1 MKINE
6 TLKSLRIKK
15 GYTQSEV
22 AALIDVSLSSF
33 QKYEREKN
41 SVIPSLEVLIRLA
54 NFYGVSVDYLL
65 GREQQSDPLALLGI
79 RNDEKSALDAYL
91 KLDEKNRQIVI
102 DAMIALG
109 DAARKSRE
117 LSSQELRQMITKK
130 FSCLPT
136 SAGSG
141 EWLDDEN
148 IEYKDFPDSPQ
159 VREAD
164 LIIPVEGSSMEPEIS
179 DGDELCI
186 KLCDA
191 VKVGE
196 TGVFIVD
203 GRGYVKE
210 LGEDRLISINEEYD
224 DIYAAEYKCVGKV
237 IGKVE

>member
-1 MKINE
+1 MKNN
-6 TLKSLRIKK
+6 IKTARENK
-15 GYTQSEV
+15 GFTQQECADLFGIKIRAWQTYEQGVSEP
-22 AALIDVSLSSF
+22 
-33 QKYEREKN
+33 KYELLCKIAD
-41 SVIPSLEVLIRLA
+41 V
-54 NFYGVSVDYLL
+54 FGVTTDYLL

-130 FSCLPT
+130 FSFLPT

-210 LGEDRLISINEEYD
+210 LGEDRLISLNEEYD

>member
-1 MKINE
+1 MLDNSEQLKKIRKE
-6 TLKSLRIKK
+6 RGLTI
-15 GYTQSEV
+15 QAVSEG
-22 AALIDVSLSSF
+22 AEIPIRTYQNYEYGKREISAEALN
-33 QKYEREKN
+33 K
-41 SVIPSLEVLIRLA
+41 LA
-54 NFYGVSVDYLL
+54 DFYGVTTDRLL
-65 GREQQSDPLALLGI
+65 GREPKQDPLALLGI

-130 FSCLPT
+130 FSFLPT

-179 DGDELCI
+179 DGDRLCV

-203 GRGYVKE
+203 GTGYVKK

>member
-1 MKINE
+1 MKNN
-6 TLKSLRIKK
+6 IKTARENK
-15 GYTQSEV
+15 GFTQQECADLFGIKIRAWQTYEQGVSEP
-22 AALIDVSLSSF
+22 
-33 QKYEREKN
+33 KYELLCKIAD
-41 SVIPSLEVLIRLA
+41 V
-54 NFYGVSVDYLL
+54 FGVTTDYLL

-79 RNDEKSALDAYL
+79 RNDEKSALEAYL
-91 KLDEKNRQIVI
+91 TLDEKNRQIVI
-102 DAMIALG
+102 DAMIALA
-109 DAARKSRE
+109 DAAKKSRE

-130 FSCLPT
+130 FSFLPT

-179 DGDELCI
+179 DGDRLCV

-203 GRGYVKE
+203 GTGYVKK

-224 DIYAAEYKCVGKV
+224 DIFVEEYKCVGKV

>member
-1 MKINE
+1 MNPDN
-6 TLKSLRIKK
+6 LKEARKSKK
-15 GYTQSEV
+15 LTMQQ
-22 AALIDVSLSSF
+22 AADLIGVSASSY
-33 QKYEREKN
+33 QKYE
-41 SVIPSLEVLIRLA
+41 
-54 NFYGVSVDYLL
+54 YGINKPDVDTLQKIADAFGVTTDYLL
-65 GREQQSDPLALLGI
+65 GREQQTDPLALLGI

-141 EWLDDEN
+141 EWLDEEN
-148 IEYKDFPDSPQ
+148 IEYRDFPDSPQ

-164 LIIPVEGSSMEPEIS
+164 LIIPVDGSSMEPEIS

-210 LGEDRLISINEEYD
+210 LGEDRLISLNEEYD